1 MEQSKSNETLRSELD
16 GFKHQ
21 QESVNEKITEMI
33 QMETDAREQA
43 EDEKKSVIQNM
54 LRGITDEVATMKDE
68 MDAEMIKLN
77 KEVKEIANDNSERA
91 HFLSRYVDDE
101 ILKVSKKAAKQ
112 IENIKLLSAKLTEQ
126 FKKHLINHENM
137 KQDIYKRFEFIEKH
151 LPIYRSELYK
161 LMERSEERMLQKM
174 KEVKEIVDSTMLTNF
189 RSVDERMD

>member
-1 MEQSKSNETLRSELD
+1 
-16 GFKHQ
+16 
-21 QESVNEKITEMI
+21 
-33 QMETDAREQA
+33 
-43 EDEKKSVIQNM
+43 
-54 LRGITDEVATMKDE
+54 MKEE
-68 MDAEMIKLN
+68 MDSEMIKLN

-151 LPIYRSELYK
+151 LPIY
-161 LMERSEERMLQKM
+161 
-174 KEVKEIVDSTMLTNF
+174 
-189 RSVDERMD
+189 

>member
-1 MEQSKSNETLRSELD
+1 
-16 GFKHQ
+16 
-21 QESVNEKITEMI
+21 
-33 QMETDAREQA
+33 
-43 EDEKKSVIQNM
+43 M

-174 KEVKEIVDSTMLTNF
+174 KEVKEIVDSKMLTNF